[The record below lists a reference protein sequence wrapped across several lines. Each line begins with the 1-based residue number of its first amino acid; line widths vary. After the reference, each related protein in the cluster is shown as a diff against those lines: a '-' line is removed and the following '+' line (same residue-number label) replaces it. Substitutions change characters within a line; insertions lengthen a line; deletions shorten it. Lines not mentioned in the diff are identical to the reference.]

1 MVFYNLK
8 IWHTNIHIE
17 ENVEWNFIDAENLE
31 ISDHLEIESI
41 FQSYQRN
48 GKDVYSGNLI
58 LPGESEEVFLLVVI
72 LE

>member
-1 MVFYNLK
+1 MIFYNLK
-8 IWHTNIHIE
+8 IWHTDIHIE

-41 FQSYQRN
+41 FQSNQYNGRN
-48 GKDVYSGNLI
+48 IYSGNLS
-58 LPGESEEVFLLVVI
+58 LPGEPEEVFLLVGI

>member
-1 MVFYNLK
+1 MIFYNLK

-41 FQSYQRN
+41 FQLNQYNGRN
-48 GKDVYSGNLI
+48 IYSGNLS
-58 LPGESEEVFLLVVI
+58 LPGEPEEVFLLVGI